1 MNYQT
6 PRNTRRESRTL
17 VGRVRGGKLAPAMA
31 VAIRGNE
38 GGLLSQSITMEL
50 DPIAGRMIT
59 PIMGEVTSVF
69 VPVQAIDAI
78 KDPDAAYAG
87 MTEVL
92 REKLLS
98 GAPLFGLEDEGEI
111 SKRCGVN
118 PRSIGGVK
126 KVNEMVRLAHNAAVN
141 YLRLRKYP
149 YASLLEHDNTAVTP
163 AILGQTVL
171 DRLNGVLDPDDRING
186 MVQLDLPEVQL
197 PVTGVGLGGTASA
210 VASGYSPGDGRY
222 LRETGDA
229 AMRGPVRTNLLNS
242 GADNVVLELDAD
254 NIPQV
259 YAQLNG
265 VQAGGVS
272 LTDFYNAEMMDRRTR
287 TMREIVDNNPEYGEE
302 MVLRWAHGLS
312 VDPGRNPFVIS
323 HQQRMFGQ
331 AMVGAT
337 DTTGVEQDVRRSDM
351 LLSTQFTVPVPRT
364 ELGGIIITFVVLKP
378 DETLSA
384 QPHPILSDVWGLD
397 NFVADELALDPV
409 PVTVR
414 ELDAD
419 CDAVDEATVA
429 FYTGLNALR
438 QTYIHYGLGRQLDPQ
453 DIENK
458 TAVWQLEIPM
468 SVTPEN
474 ILYPA
479 DLDHYPFA
487 DQLAEVCTYTIS
499 SNLVLQTPMI
509 FGPTPVEELAII
521 GDQNIFGQEDQ
532 E

>member
-31 VAIRGNE
+31 VAVRGNE

-92 REKLLS
+92 RDKLLS
-98 GAPLFGLEDEGEI
+98 GAPLFGLEDESEI

-118 PRSIGGVK
+118 PRSIGGAK

-141 YLRLRKYP
+141 YLRLRKYT
-149 YASLLEHDNTAVTP
+149 YATVLEHDNADVTP

-186 MVQLDLPEVQL
+186 KVQLDIPDMML
-197 PVTGVGLGGTASA
+197 PVSGIGLGGNPDEIQDKAAIWSDNPQGNTKTGLIRSRESDY
-210 VASGYSPGDGRY
+210 VLFELGPG
-222 LRETGDA
+222 
-229 AMRGPVRTNLLNS
+229 P
-242 GADNVVLELDAD
+242 DNA
-254 NIPQV
+254 PQIF
-259 YAQLNG
+259 ARLNG
-265 VQAGGVS
+265 VEAGGVS

-287 TMREIVDNNPEYGEE
+287 TMREIVDSNPEYGEE

-312 VDPGRNPFVIS
+312 VDPGRNPFVIA

-331 AMVGAT
+331 SMVGAT
-337 DTTGVEQDVRRSDM
+337 DTAGVEQDVRRSDM
-351 LLSTQFTVPVPRT
+351 LLSAQFTVPVPRT

-414 ELDAD
+414 DLDAD
-419 CDAVDEATVA
+419 CEAADESTVA
-429 FYTGLNALR
+429 FYTGLNALK
-438 QTYIHYGLGRQLDPQ
+438 QTYIHYGLGRQLDPE

-521 GDQNIFGQEDQ
+521 DDENIFGQET
-532 E
+532 EE